1 MASGI
6 WVFGYGSLVWN
17 PGFDFVR
24 SQIGHIRGFERRF
37 WQGNDKH
44 RGTPEK
50 IGRVATLIES
60 KEGIVWGRAFLLR
73 PDDRS
78 SGTSLS
84 YLDERESKLGGYGT
98 TLVQFQPRDPRE
110 DPVPALVYVAL
121 PGNPLYLGPASV
133 RALADQIATS
143 RGPSGSNAEYV
154 LRLARF
160 MREEVPG
167 IWDDHLFALESSLLV
182 RLEELKMTDEMTSSS
197 ASDRDFRASL
207 EVGCKGATGEDKD
220 VATDARNSPVTVAVD
235 FVSAVSSTK
244 LRCLDL

>member
-1 MASGI
+1 
-6 WVFGYGSLVWN
+6 
-17 PGFDFVR
+17 
-24 SQIGHIRGFERRF
+24 
-37 WQGNDKH
+37 
-44 RGTPEK
+44 
-50 IGRVATLIES
+50 
-60 KEGIVWGRAFLLR
+60 
-73 PDDRS
+73 
-78 SGTSLS
+78 
-84 YLDERESKLGGYGT
+84 GYGT

-167 IWDDHLFALESSLLV
+167 TWDDHLFALESSLLV

-207 EVGCKGATGEDKD
+207 EVGCKGASSEDED